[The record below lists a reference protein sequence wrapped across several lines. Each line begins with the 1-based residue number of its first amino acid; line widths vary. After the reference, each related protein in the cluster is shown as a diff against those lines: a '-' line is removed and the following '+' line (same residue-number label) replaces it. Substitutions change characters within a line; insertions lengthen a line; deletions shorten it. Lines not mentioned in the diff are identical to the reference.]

1 VTIRRRR
8 RPARGPGGA
17 ACSPIRGWDPR
28 RPAPRP
34 CGRVFAT
41 PGASGRWHDPR
52 RPPRRRRHR
61 ALLNHWIANT
71 AITFTPTP
79 KTAEDIADQIAAKA
93 AAGHGFFVACEDG
106 ALLGQASYG
115 QFRAG
120 AGYATCM
127 EHSISLCPRRPGP
140 GPGPGAAAG
149 GRGPRPAGGAHQMI
163 AGVSGENPDGRA
175 FHDRMG
181 YRLVAIVPQAGF
193 KFGRFMDLWLMQ
205 KFL

>member
-1 VTIRRRR
+1 MI
-8 RPARGPGGA
+8 RPARPEDA
-17 ACSPIRGWDPR
+17 AAI
-28 RPAPRP
+28 A
-34 CGRVFAT
+34 
-41 PGASGRWHDPR
+41 
-52 RPPRRRRHR
+52 

-79 KTAEDIADQIAAKA
+79 KTAGDIADQIAAKA
-93 AAGHGFFVACEDG
+93 AAGHGFFVAVEDG

-127 EHSISLCPRRPGP
+127 EHSISLARGQ
-140 GPGPGAAAG
+140 GL
-149 GRGPRPAGGAHQMI
+149 GRALLQAVEDHARTGGAHQMI
-163 AGVSGENPDGRA
+163 AGVSGENPEGRA

-181 YRLVAIVPQAGF
+181 YRLVATVPQAGF